1 MLIDL
6 NTGELHNCPFS
17 VNLDRCDESWKTLDD
32 LSDRY
37 KTEEVNLK
45 VFTMIT
51 RFNNQNHW

>member
-6 NTGELHNCPFS
+6 NTDELQNCPFS
-17 VNLDRCDESWKTLDD
+17 VNLDRCNKSWNTLDD

-51 RFNNQNHW
+51 RFNDQNHW